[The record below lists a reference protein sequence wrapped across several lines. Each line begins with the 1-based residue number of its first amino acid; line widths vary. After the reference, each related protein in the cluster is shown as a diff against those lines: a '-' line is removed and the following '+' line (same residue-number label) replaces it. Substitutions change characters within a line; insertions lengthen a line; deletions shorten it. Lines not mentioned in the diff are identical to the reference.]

1 MSSKKAFYMPL
12 TNEAQAHNRPVAFL
26 EPNGKKMSMC
36 QDPEQAPAGHLE
48 TGSDGQHRDYF
59 ILV

>member
-1 MSSKKAFYMPL
+1 MPL